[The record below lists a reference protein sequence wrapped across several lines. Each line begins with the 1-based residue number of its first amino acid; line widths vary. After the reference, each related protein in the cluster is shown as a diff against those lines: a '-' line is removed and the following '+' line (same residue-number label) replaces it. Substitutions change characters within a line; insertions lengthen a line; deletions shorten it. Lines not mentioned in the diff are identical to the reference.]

1 MTTEVKEYISTEF
14 GSVRT
19 IAEGGKTWFCA
30 TDITR
35 ILGYTNGRDAVARH
49 CRKDGVAKHDGVSAT
64 TNQYGVTSQQ
74 DVQLTYID
82 EGNLYRLIAHSKL
95 PAAQR
100 FESWVFDEVLPDI
113 RKHGMY
119 ATATAVESFLNNPDN
134 LIQILTAYKEEK
146 EEREKLE
153 TECEELRC
161 ENDLLSTRIDNDKP
175 LVNFAASVSSSDSL
189 ITISDLAKIIC
200 QNGYDIGGKRL
211 FEWMRTNG
219 YLCNT
224 KGFTNSPTQRS
235 INLGLFRVCEY
246 TVSTAQGTRITYT
259 PKVTAKGQIYF
270 LNKFVK
276 ES

>member
-19 IAEGGKTWFCA
+19 AFDEKGNPLFCLVDVA
-30 TDITR
+30 R
-35 ILGYTNGRDAVARH
+35 ALEYARPADAVTAH
-49 CRKDGVAKHDGVSAT
+49 CKGVAILPTPTK
-64 TNQYGVTSQQ
+64 NQHNAVVMQNIKFGKESEV
-74 DVQLTYID
+74 
-82 EGNLYRLIAHSKL
+82 YRLIMKAKT
-95 PAAQR
+95 ARAEQ
-100 FESWVFDEVLPDI
+100 FQDWVCNEVLPDI

-146 EEREKLE
+146 EERVKLE

-235 INLGLFRVCEY
+235 INLGLFRVCEF
-246 TVSTAQGTRITYT
+246 TVSSARGTRITYT

-270 LNKFVK
+270 INKFLK
-276 ES
+276 AS

>member
-1 MTTEVKEYISTEF
+1 MTQEVKEYISTEF
-14 GSVRT
+14 GTVRT
-19 IAEGGKTWFCA
+19 ITESDKTWFCA
-30 TDITR
+30 TDVTR

-74 DVQLTYID
+74 DVQLTFID

-119 ATATAVESFLNNPDN
+119 ATATAVESFLQNPDN

-146 EEREKLE
+146 DAREQLE

-161 ENDLLSTRIDNDKP
+161 ENDLLSTQIDNAQP
-175 LVNFAASVSSSDSL
+175 LVNFAASVASSDSL
-189 ITISDLAKIIC
+189 ITISDLAKIIA
-200 QNGYDIGGKRL
+200 QNGHNIGGKRL
-211 FEWMRTNG
+211 FEWMRSNG
-219 YLCNT
+219 YLCTT

-235 INLGLFRVCEY
+235 MNLGLFRVCEY
-246 TVSTAQGTRITYT
+246 TVSTAQGTRISYT

-270 LNKFVK
+270 INKFVK
-276 ES
+276 E

>member
-35 ILGYTNGRDAVARH
+35 ILGYTNGRKAVADH
-49 CRKDGVAKHDGVSAT
+49 CNERGVTKRDTPT
-64 TNQYGVTSQQ
+64 TNQYNAVVMQQ
-74 DVQLTYID
+74 FSYID

-100 FESWVFDEVLPDI
+100 FECWVFDEVLPDI

-119 ATATAVESFLNNPDN
+119 ATATTVESFLNNPDN

-235 INLGLFRVCEY
+235 INLGLFRVCEF
-246 TVSTAQGTRITYT
+246 TVSSARGTRITYT

-270 LNKFVK
+270 INKFLK
-276 ES
+276 AS